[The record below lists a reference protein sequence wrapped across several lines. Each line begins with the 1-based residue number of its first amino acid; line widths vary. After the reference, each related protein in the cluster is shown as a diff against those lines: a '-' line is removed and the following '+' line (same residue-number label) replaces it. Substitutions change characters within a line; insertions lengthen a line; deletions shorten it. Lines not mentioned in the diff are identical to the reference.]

1 MKGKIAF
8 IPGEH
13 KIEFHEYDVPGPPA
27 GGLLAEVTQSNVAV
41 PKSTCGGASSAGATT
56 SRPGMRWPGGF
67 TP

>member
-27 GGLLAEVTQSNVAV
+27 GGLLS
-41 PKSTCGGASSAGATT
+41 PWRAS
-56 SRPGMRWPGGF
+56 PGRA
-67 TP
+67 